1 MNPSGVI
8 KKKLEAGSRINIWK
22 QDPTVRE
29 PGVRTTFVHN
39 KVYAGPSDS
48 QIAIKGFAPILPDV
62 NGDFL
67 FPPPGHYI
75 VEDLYNLPEISE
87 AEQRFDAAHTYA
99 VVRKVLTM
107 YQRVLGRELQW
118 VWNSGTND
126 EPLSIYPHANI
137 GRAAFYDRSLKSLSF
152 QYFYVL
158 GKQPVFTCRSM
169 DVVSHETGHAIFDS
183 LKPYWNVPE
192 DGRGLSLA
200 IAALQESLSDLTS
213 IFFILSQLDLV
224 EYIIAQTKANLRY
237 EDNILATWGEELG
250 AIPGY
255 GAVRNA
261 VNNLKLSEAGTEIHR
276 ISQVFTGA
284 VYDILSEMLNAE
296 REPDIR
302 DDAEALY
309 QVSQYMLHVLVQSV
323 LLSPDR
329 KASFADVASEMIKI
343 TEGTGRLGHAEI
355 IRNNFI
361 YRDILTDRGVASP
374 FDDFQDIFPD
384 FRGCCGT
391 LNGSAVK
398 TIKSSG

>member
-1 MNPSGVI
+1 LNPSGVV

-29 PGVRTTFVHN
+29 PGVRTTFVPN

-67 FPPPGHYI
+67 FPPSAQYI
-75 VEDLYNLPEISE
+75 VEDLYNLPEVSE

-107 YQRVLGRELQW
+107 YQRVLGRELKW
-118 VWNSGTND
+118 VWNSKSNV
-126 EPLSIYPHANI
+126 EPLSIYPHANL
-137 GRAAFYDRSLKSLSF
+137 GRGAFYDRSLRSLNF

-158 GKQPVFTCRSM
+158 GKQPVFTCRSI

-183 LKPYWNVPE
+183 LKPYWNVRE
-192 DGRGLSLA
+192 DGRGLSLG
-200 IAALQESLSDLTS
+200 IAALQESLCDLTS
-213 IFFILSQLDLV
+213 IFIILSQLDLV

-237 EDNILATWGEELG
+237 EDNILATWAEELG

-255 GAVRNA
+255 GGARNA

-284 VYDILSEMLNAE
+284 VYDILSEIFNSS
-296 REPDIR
+296 RDPDTR
-302 DDAEALY
+302 DDAETLY
-309 QVSQYMLHVLVQSV
+309 RVSQYMLRILVQSV
-323 LLSPDR
+323 MLSPDR
-329 KASFADVASEMIKI
+329 KASFADVANEMIEI
-343 TEGTGRLGHAEI
+343 TEGSAELEHAEI
-355 IRNNFI
+355 IRNNFVF
-361 YRDILTDRGVASP
+361 RDILIDRGVASP
-374 FDDFQDIFPD
+374 FDDFSQIFPD

-391 LNGSAVK
+391 LNGAAVSK
-398 TIKSSG
+398 

>member
-8 KKKLEAGSRINIWK
+8 KKKLETGSRINIWK

-48 QIAIKGFAPILPDV
+48 QIAIKGFPPILPDI

-67 FPPPGHYI
+67 FPPPEQYI
-75 VEDLYNLPEISE
+75 VEDIYNLPEISE
-87 AEQRFDAAHTYA
+87 EEQRFDAAHTYA

-107 YQRVLGRELQW
+107 YQRVLGRELKW
-118 VWNSGTND
+118 VWNSGSNV
-126 EPLSIYPHANI
+126 EPLSIHPHANL
-137 GRAAFYDRSLKSLSF
+137 GRAAFYDRSLKSLNF

-158 GKQPVFTCRSM
+158 GKQPVFTCRSI

-183 LKPYWNVPE
+183 LKPYWNVLE

-200 IAALQESLSDLTS
+200 IAALQESLCDLTS

-250 AIPGY
+250 VIPGY
-255 GAVRNA
+255 GATRNA

-284 VYDILSEMLNAE
+284 VYDMLSEMFKLK

-302 DDAEALY
+302 DDAETLY
-309 QVSQYMLHVLVQSV
+309 RVSQHMLNLLVESV
-323 LLSPDR
+323 IHSPDR
-329 KASFADVASEMIKI
+329 KASFADVANEMIKI
-343 TEGTGRLGHAEI
+343 TEGTGQLDHAEL
-355 IRNNFI
+355 IRSNFI
-361 YRDILTDRGVASP
+361 YRDILTDKGLASP
-374 FDDFQDIFPD
+374 FDAFSDIFPD
-384 FRGCCGT
+384 YRGCCGT
-391 LNGSAVK
+391 LNGAAASK
-398 TIKSSG
+398 

>member
-1 MNPSGVI
+1 MNQSGVV
-8 KKKLEAGSRINIWK
+8 KKKLESGSRINIWK

-29 PGVRTTFVHN
+29 LGVRTTFVHN

-48 QIAIKGFAPILPDV
+48 QIAIKGFTPILPDI

-67 FPPPGHYI
+67 FAPPEQRV
-75 VEDLYNLPEISE
+75 VEDLYNLPAISE
-87 AEQRFDAAHTYA
+87 EEQRFDAAHTYA

-107 YQRVLGRELQW
+107 YQRVLGRELKW
-118 VWNSGTND
+118 VWNSEGD
-126 EPLSIYPHANI
+126 VEPLSIYPHANV
-137 GRAAFYDRSLKSLSF
+137 GRSAFYDRSLKSLNF

-183 LKPYWNVPE
+183 LKPYWNALE

-213 IFFILSQLDLV
+213 IFLILSQLDLV

-250 AIPGY
+250 VIPGY

-284 VYDILSEMLNAE
+284 VYDMLSEILNAE

-329 KASFADVASEMIKI
+329 KASFADVANEMIKI
-343 TEGTGRLGHAEI
+343 TEGSGRSGHAEI

-361 YRDILTDRGVASP
+361 YRDILTDTGVASP
-374 FDDFQDIFPD
+374 LDDFSEIFPD
-384 FRGCCGT
+384 LRGCCGT
-391 LNGSAVK
+391 LNGTAVSK
-398 TIKSSG
+398 